1 MKVTCQVNLD
11 PYDFVHS
18 SDYETMLFFIQAVD
32 AFVADV
38 GFTEDLMKMLV
49 QSVDRA
55 VKQIAEALGENV
67 DEYILERMSNE
78 QN

>member
-1 MKVTCQVNLD
+1 MKVTCEVDID

-38 GFTEDLMKMLV
+38 GFTEDLIKMLV
-49 QSVDRA
+49 FSLKSSQEDVNLPFIDWEL
-55 VKQIAEALGENV
+55 V
-67 DEYILERMSNE
+67 
-78 QN
+78 